1 MLSKNQRSFKNRTIK
16 LIKDLLTGM
25 PNKLKDENVI
35 KFFRYPEKDFVTLY
49 FFFLCNQLQKKSL
62 HQFADYS
69 FWFSTFIF
77 AWQMIFLNLSVSN
90 LNHKFYRFFND
101 TL

>member
-25 PNKLKDENVI
+25 PKKLKDENVI

-49 FFFLCNQLQKKSL
+49 FFSFVISCRKKVYINLLTTVFGSL
-62 HQFADYS
+62 LSHICLANDFSQFIS
-69 FWFSTFIF
+69 F
-77 AWQMIFLNLSVSN
+77 
-90 LNHKFYRFFND
+90 KFKP
-101 TL
+101 

>member
-25 PNKLKDENVI
+25 PKKLKDENVI